1 MTDWRELS
9 RRASLA
15 SHRLIGW
22 IYWDPTAI
30 ANYEALGVPGGQGYY
45 VATRCAPLAAAGDDA
60 VVAAC
65 YSILP
70 VFVQHSLAQCRAH
83 TTFAAAAGARNA
95 AVRPG
100 LEAWAADAIGGL
112 ESLAEPLWAA
122 ADELTPSGRVL
133 FGAHRSWP
141 RPQDDPL
148 LSAWLAVNC
157 IREWRGDTWWALQ
170 IADGMTPVAAG
181 VLDGAWRAYANHW
194 VARSRGADDTAL
206 AAAMDELAER
216 GLATDGEVNEAG
228 IAHRQALED
237 RLDDL
242 SAAAWQLLGEERT
255 LAFLAAVEPV
265 GEALIERVD
274 VTAGPEW
281 MPAGRTRRA

>member
-1 MTDWRELS
+1 MTDWRDLS
-9 RRASLA
+9 RRAALA

-30 ANYEALGVPGGQGYY
+30 ANYTALGVPDGAGYY
-45 VATRCAPLAAAGDDA
+45 IVTRCAPLAAAGDDA

-70 VFVQHSLAQCRAH
+70 VFVRHSLTLCREH
-83 TTFAAAAGARNA
+83 TTFEAAAGARDA

-100 LEAWAADAIGGL
+100 LETWAADAIPGL
-112 ESLAEPLWAA
+112 EALAEPLWAA
-122 ADELTPSGRVL
+122 ADALTPSGRVL

-141 RPQDDPL
+141 RPEGDPL

-216 GLATDGEVNEAG
+216 GLVTDGEVNATG

-242 SAAAWQLLGEERT
+242 SAEAWQLLGEERT

-265 GEALIERVD
+265 GEALLERVD

-281 MPAGRTRRA
+281 MPAARSRRA

>member
-30 ANYEALGVPGGQGYY
+30 ANYTALGVPGGAGYY

-70 VFVQHSLAQCRAH
+70 VFVRHSLATCREH
-83 TTFAAAAGARNA
+83 TTFEAAAGARDA

-100 LEAWAADAIGGL
+100 LEAWAAEAIPDL
-112 ESLAEPLWAA
+112 EALADPLWAA
-122 ADELTPSGRVL
+122 TDELTPSGRVL

-141 RPQDDPL
+141 RPAADPL

-157 IREWRGDTWWALQ
+157 LREWRGDTWWALQ

-181 VLDGAWRAYANHW
+181 VLDGAWRAYTNHW

-206 AAAMDELAER
+206 NAALEELGGR
-216 GLATDGEVNEAG
+216 GLVTNGEVNAAG
-228 IAHRQALED
+228 IAHRQGLED

-242 SAAAWQLLGEERT
+242 SAAPWQLLGEESTR
-255 LAFLAAVEPV
+255 AFLAAMEPV
-265 GEALIERVD
+265 GGALLERVD
-274 VTAGPEW
+274 ITAGPEW